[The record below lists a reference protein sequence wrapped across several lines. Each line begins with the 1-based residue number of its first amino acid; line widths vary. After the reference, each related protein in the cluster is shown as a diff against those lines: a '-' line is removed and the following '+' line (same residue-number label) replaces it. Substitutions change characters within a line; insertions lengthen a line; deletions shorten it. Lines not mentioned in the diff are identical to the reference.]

1 MLHFKPRN
9 KFIARLAKL
18 AGRLAAVMVFAPND
32 GALLTIE
39 VETATPGVYVA
50 LNGVDRYSRRSGRS
64 TRKQS
69 VFGQANQVSS
79 TGVLAETITF
89 SGITDIADPG
99 LLRLI
104 AMKAGDLQASVR
116 IKFDGANGYTQAVK
130 VGNIDT
136 DADPDNFI
144 TFSCT
149 LESEAAAVIVGTGP
163 IM

>member
-1 MLHFKPRN
+1 MRQFRSKWV
-9 KFIARLAKL
+9 ARLAKL
-18 AGRLAAVMVFAPND
+18 AERLGFNMVFAPND
-32 GALLTIE
+32 GALLTVEIE
-39 VETATPGVYVA
+39 TSTPGVYVA
-50 LNGVDRYSRRSGRS
+50 LNGVDRYSRRSGRA

-104 AMKAGDLQASVR
+104 AMKAGDIQASAR
-116 IKFDGANGYTQAVK
+116 IKFDGTNGYSQPCR
-130 VGNIDT
+130 VGALDT

-149 LESEAAAVIVGTGP
+149 LETEAAAVLVGTGP